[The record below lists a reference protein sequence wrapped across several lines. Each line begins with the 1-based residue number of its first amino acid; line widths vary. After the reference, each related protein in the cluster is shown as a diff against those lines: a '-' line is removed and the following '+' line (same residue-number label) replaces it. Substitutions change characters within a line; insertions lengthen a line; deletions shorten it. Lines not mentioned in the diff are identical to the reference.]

1 MNLSGEALDKNL
13 EEKCNNKR
21 FGFIGGAGPH
31 GQLIRVHN
39 LTDDYECVNIDA
51 GGADADTAGLAK
63 LLGDAAFDG
72 FSISGPYM
80 TKAAELMDVLSDDA
94 AKTHAVN
101 TVRRLEDGR
110 LAGYNTL
117 VSASRYLL
125 EGRVKGGKCLIFG
138 TGGAA
143 VSAAAA
149 LRTVGA
155 DEIVFVS
162 RDPERALHS
171 EPLSS
176 VDGDVLINAGIKVI
190 GYDSLHIHYDAAVI
204 INCTACG
211 SFPDLDRSPIT
222 DRRMSVRM
230 FSGLELAV
238 DLIYDPFRTKFLQD
252 AKRLTG
258 CRTRSGLDMMIVQAA
273 ETGNIWMER
282 PVRHGCSPE
291 KIRAVRRSILEE
303 QLNIVAVGMP
313 GSGKTTIFRRYAY
326 ELGLDFIDTDAEA
339 AEMMGISV
347 KDALS
352 EGGPGEDY
360 FRMKEH
366 EAVRKACV
374 HRHKVIATGGGTMLN
389 PINRDLLRANGIVV
403 YVRRPLEML
412 DTRNRP
418 ISISRGLTELFRK
431 REGIYRRV
439 SDISLYNTRIF
450 GERKAKTGEGN
461 SYNYELKG
469 FVYYMARKIER
480 YLNELEG

>member
-1 MNLSGEALDKNL
+1 MEINREDSFKN
-13 EEKCNNKR
+13 KK

-31 GQLIRVHN
+31 GQVIRVHN
-39 LTDDYECVNIDA
+39 LTDDYECDSIDA
-51 GGADADTAGLAK
+51 GGIDADSGELAK
-63 LLGDAAFDG
+63 LLGDTSYDG

-80 TKAAELMDVLSDDA
+80 IRAAEMMDVLSDDA
-94 AKTHAVN
+94 AMTHAVN

-117 VSASRYLL
+117 VSAARHLL

-138 TGGAA
+138 TGSAA
-143 VSAAAA
+143 VSTAAA
-149 LRTVGA
+149 LRAVGA

-162 RDPERALHS
+162 RDPDRAQQTGL
-171 EPLSS
+171 LSS
-176 VDGDVLINAGIKVI
+176 VDGSVPVNDGIKVI
-190 GYDSLHIHYDAAVI
+190 GYDSLHIHYDAEVI
-204 INCTACG
+204 INCTPCG
-211 SFPDLDRSPIT
+211 RFPELDRSPIT

-230 FSGLELAV
+230 FAGLELAV

-258 CRTRSGLDMMIVQAA
+258 CRVRSGLDMMIVQAIEA
-273 ETGNIWMER
+273 GNIWMER
-282 PVRHGCSPE
+282 PVLHGCSAE

-303 QLNIVAVGMP
+303 QLNVVAVGMP

-366 EAVRKACV
+366 EAVRKACI

-389 PINRDLLRANGIVV
+389 PINRDLLKANGIVV

-418 ISISRGLTELFRK
+418 ISISRGLTEMFRK